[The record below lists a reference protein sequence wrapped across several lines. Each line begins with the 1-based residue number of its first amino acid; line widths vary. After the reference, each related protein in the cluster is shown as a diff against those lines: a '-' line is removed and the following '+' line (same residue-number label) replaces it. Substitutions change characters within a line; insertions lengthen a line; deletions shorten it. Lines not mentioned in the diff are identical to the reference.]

1 MQKERRYGLRA
12 CLFVGLLTTACGGQ
26 PEFIFTLPT
35 TDGEVVSF
43 VAVTSDP
50 DILIAARQEL
60 AQSEDKRHLY
70 ILGPVAEGDGGHNT
84 GWNWHFVPDAWELTD
99 TSMDLCDADPAFV
112 EVTIVDWA
120 RKIGHYCPKDSRLL
134 EER

>member
-1 MQKERRYGLRA
+1 MPKKRRHGLRA
-12 CLFVGLLTTACGGQ
+12 GLVVGLLTTACGGP

-60 AQSEDKRHLY
+60 AQSKDERHLY

-112 EVTIVDWA
+112 EVTIVDWT
-120 RKIGHYCPKDSRLL
+120 RKIGRYCPKDSRLL

>member
-1 MQKERRYGLRA
+1 MPKKRRHGLRA
-12 CLFVGLLTTACGGQ
+12 WLVVGLLTTACGGP

-35 TDGEVVSF
+35 TDGEIVSF

-60 AQSEDKRHLY
+60 AQSKDERHLY
-70 ILGPVAEGDGGHNT
+70 ILGPVAEGAGGHTT

-112 EVTIVDWA
+112 DVTIVDWT
-120 RKIGHYCPKDSRLL
+120 RKIGRYCPKDSRLL

>member
-1 MQKERRYGLRA
+1 MPKKRRHGLRA
-12 CLFVGLLTTACGGQ
+12 WLVVGLLTTACGGP

-43 VAVTSDP
+43 VAVTSGP

-60 AQSEDKRHLY
+60 AQSKDERHLY

-112 EVTIVDWA
+112 EVTIVDWT
-120 RKIGHYCPKDSRLL
+120 RKIGRYCPKDSRLL

>member
-1 MQKERRYGLRA
+1 MPKKRRHGLRA
-12 CLFVGLLTTACGGQ
+12 WLVVGLLTTACGGP

-35 TDGEVVSF
+35 TDGEIVSF

-60 AQSEDKRHLY
+60 AQSKDERHLY

-112 EVTIVDWA
+112 EVTIVDWT
-120 RKIGHYCPKDSRLL
+120 RKIGRYCPIDSRLL
-134 EER
+134 EE